1 MIRNSCL
8 CFYYSL
14 EVLQIS
20 KFNLTEQS
28 FLTLSVI
35 LYADSYWNDERS
47 SNKRLQYIVK
57 NQCKL
62 KLILEK
68 YGSTSWIVNNVLAYR
83 VNNCCKFEFTLE
95 KDGRT

>member
-35 LYADSYWNDERS
+35 LYADSY
-47 SNKRLQYIVK
+47 
-57 NQCKL
+57 
-62 KLILEK
+62 
-68 YGSTSWIVNNVLAYR
+68 
-83 VNNCCKFEFTLE
+83 
-95 KDGRT
+95 